1 MHSQQLLHAAFCKTH
16 KLLCCVHRVVTFD
29 IPGLPKYWRDTAQK
43 MHDDSYWRER
53 VMDYLTFPN
62 PINTTL
68 PHIGHLVR
76 LELHTHGA

>member
-1 MHSQQLLHAAFCKTH
+1 MHAYCESASTASDCLRCW
-16 KLLCCVHRVVTFD
+16 CRVVTFD
-29 IPGLPKYWRDTAQK
+29 SPGLPKFWRETAQK
-43 MHDDSYWRER
+43 IHDDSYWREHIL
-53 VMDYLTFPN
+53 DYLTFPN